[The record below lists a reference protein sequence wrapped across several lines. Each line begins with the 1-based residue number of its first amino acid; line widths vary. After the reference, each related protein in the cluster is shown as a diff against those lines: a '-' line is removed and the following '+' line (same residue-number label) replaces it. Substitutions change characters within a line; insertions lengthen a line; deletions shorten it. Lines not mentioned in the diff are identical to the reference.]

1 MSRRPRIPA
10 LALDDL
16 EDWLAAQPDIA
27 RRNWT
32 VSAIDGFC
40 AALDVG
46 PERIGTEAWLRV
58 IFGPSLPTT
67 PMGLGAVQAVLEH
80 HDAISHMLRLD
91 RGRRWTPLYMRTDD
105 GTVLAQ
111 PWAAG
116 FMFAVKRWPEAW
128 RPMFERG
135 DQTALMLPI
144 IACAEAEEVE
154 KLLAG
159 QPREMR
165 DHMGRAYHH
174 IPEAVCA
181 IRDYWRQQRASR
193 QGGR

>member
-1 MSRRPRIPA
+1 MTRRARIPA

-16 EDWLAAQPDIA
+16 EAWLAGQPDIA

-32 VSAIDGFC
+32 VSAIDGLC
-40 AALDVG
+40 AALVVG
-46 PERIGTEAWLRV
+46 PERIATDDWLRV

-67 PMGLGAVQAVLEH
+67 PMGLAAVQAVLDH
-80 HDAISHMLRLD
+80 RKAVHRALHIDQ
-91 RGRRWTPLYMRTDD
+91 GRRWSPLYMRTDD

-116 FMFAVKRWPEAW
+116 FIFALKRWPVAW

-135 DQTALMLPI
+135 DHTALMLPI
-144 IACAEAEEVE
+144 IACSAAEEVE
-154 KLLAG
+154 KLIADR
-159 QPREMR
+159 PKDIR
-165 DHMGRAYHH
+165 DHIGRAYHH

-181 IRDYWRQQRASR
+181 IRDYWRHHAAAC
-193 QGGR
+193 